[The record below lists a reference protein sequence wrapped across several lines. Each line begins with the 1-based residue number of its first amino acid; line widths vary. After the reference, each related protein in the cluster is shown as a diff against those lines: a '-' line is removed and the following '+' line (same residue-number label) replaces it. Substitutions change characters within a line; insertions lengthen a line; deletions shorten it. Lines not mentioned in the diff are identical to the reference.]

1 MSRDDVLQFLDSFRK
16 SENADSLHKWIGT
29 YNLYRALLIYFFKWL
44 YFSDLEPAK
53 LPKPPVIE
61 NIPQLKRKEQSIY
74 KPSHIW
80 TSEDDA
86 LFLKYCPNKRDRCYH
101 AITRDSSCRPHE
113 ILKLKI
119 KDMSFK
125 TSGNFQYAE
134 VLVNGKTGIRHIP
147 LISSIPYVKDWL
159 NEHPQADNPNA
170 PLICG
175 FGRSLGRRL
184 RSNTLNNWKKDALTP
199 SILMRNFSFI
209 FAA

>member
-1 MSRDDVLQFLDSFRK
+1 MSRDDVLQFLDSFHK

-86 LFLKYCPNKRDRCYH
+86 LFFKYCPNKRDRCYH
-101 AITRDSSCRPHE
+101 AITRDSSCRTHE

-119 KDMSFK
+119 KDMS
-125 TSGNFQYAE
+125 
-134 VLVNGKTGIRHIP
+134 L
-147 LISSIPYVKDWL
+147 
-159 NEHPQADNPNA
+159 
-170 PLICG
+170 
-175 FGRSLGRRL
+175 
-184 RSNTLNNWKKDALTP
+184 
-199 SILMRNFSFI
+199 
-209 FAA
+209 